1 MNEQF
6 KLFAI
11 LENNNIT
18 FKVLEFR
25 NEFRNGNSYK
35 NNFDFDKMKGKAK
48 TFRAC
53 DDIQEVFDPFKED
66 FDDSNFSLDIN

>member
-1 MNEQF
+1 M
-6 KLFAI
+6 
-11 LENNNIT
+11 
-18 FKVLEFR
+18 
-25 NEFRNGNSYK
+25 EFRNGNSYK

-53 DDIQEVFDPFKED
+53 DDIQELFDAFNED

>member
-25 NEFRNGNSYK
+25 NGNSYK
-35 NNFDFDKMKGKAK
+35 NNFDFDKMKEKAK

-53 DDIQEVFDPFKED
+53 DDIQEVFDAFKED
-66 FDDSNFSLDIN
+66 FDDSNFSLDIY

>member
-25 NEFRNGNSYK
+25 NGNSYK
-35 NNFDFDKMKGKAK
+35 DNFDFDKMKEKVK

>member
-25 NEFRNGNSYK
+25 NGNSYK

-48 TFRAC
+48 TFSAC
-53 DDIQEVFDPFKED
+53 DDIQEVFDAFKED

>member
-25 NEFRNGNSYK
+25 NGNSYK
-35 NNFDFDKMKGKAK
+35 DNFDFDKMKGKAK

>member
-25 NEFRNGNSYK
+25 NGNIYK
-35 NNFDFDKMKGKAK
+35 NNFDFEKMKGKAK

-53 DDIQEVFDPFKED
+53 DDIQELFDAFKED